1 MPRTDKTGCAGA
13 LKRSGTVADISS
25 ARWLSP
31 MHPPDTAAQKHSAPA
46 HRLSVAPMMELKMF
60 HIEKQCLAKRR
71 VHRMFPS

>member
-1 MPRTDKTGCAGA
+1 
-13 LKRSGTVADISS
+13 
-25 ARWLSP
+25 